1 MASRYMASRVA
12 ERESMS
18 TAARAIPSEEISPAE
33 SLFLLIVDADRWARD
48 LSREVAGSM
57 GFKVYTADNT
67 RAALRQ
73 MEVQPVDVVLLDV
86 RQSSQDG
93 IDLLAKFKEMH
104 PQTEIIMVSGHATV
118 DSVVTAMKSGACDFI
133 RKPFKGEELKAL
145 LTRAAGRL
153 RNSLE
158 DRMSR
163 EHLQV
168 NPGGYHGMLG
178 HSPEMQKLYRIINK
192 VATSKHPVLVQGE
205 SGTGKETVA
214 RAIHGSGPFHDR
226 PFLLVDCAA
235 TADGALE
242 NQVFGPIKPASG
254 LGKSKEG
261 LFALASGGT
270 IFFDEI
276 GEMPLDIQ
284 GRLVR
289 ALQER
294 EFQVQGNGKSIA
306 VDVRI
311 VASTSRDLE
320 TAVQQGTFR
329 RDLFFRLNVVG
340 LRLPPLRERKEDI
353 RPLAENFLERA
364 GHARRV
370 QYSINP
376 DALKLLQMYEWPGNV
391 RELENCLERAV
402 AMSAGSVLQA
412 TDFPPHIRSAALRV
426 AEPGKQSR
434 ILPLAE
440 LEKQA
445 IIDALRQLNG
455 DKLMTA
461 RALGIGK
468 TTLYRKLK
476 EYGINHWTAS
486 PMATPLS

>member
-1 MASRYMASRVA
+1 MASRVA

-18 TAARAIPSEEISPAE
+18 TAVRAIPREEVSPAE
-33 SLFLLIVDADRWARD
+33 SLFLLTVDADRWARD
-48 LSREVAGSM
+48 LSREVAASM

-73 MEVQPVDVVLLDV
+73 MEIQPVDVVLLDV

-93 IDLLAKFKEMH
+93 VDLLAKFKDMH
-104 PQTEIIMVSGHATV
+104 PHTEIIMVSGQATV

-158 DRMSR
+158 DRISR
-163 EHLQV
+163 EHLQA
-168 NPGGYHGMLG
+168 NPGYSGMLG
-178 HSPEMQKLYRIINK
+178 HSPEMEKLYRIVTK

-214 RAIHGSGPFHDR
+214 RAIHANGPFRDR

-235 TADGALE
+235 TGNGALE
-242 NQVFGPIKPASG
+242 NELFGPMNSG
-254 LGKSKEG
+254 NGSAKSG

-270 IFFDEI
+270 VFFDEI

-284 GRLVR
+284 SKLVR

-294 EFQVQGNGKSIA
+294 EFHSQGNGKSIP

-311 VASTSRDLE
+311 VAGTSRDLE
-320 TAVQQGTFR
+320 MAVQQGTFR

-340 LRLPPLRERKEDI
+340 LRLPPLRDRKEDI
-353 RPLAENFLERA
+353 RPLAENFLERV
-364 GHARRV
+364 GQSRHM

-376 DALKLLQMYEWPGNV
+376 EALKLLQVYEWPGNV

-402 AMSAGSVLQA
+402 AMSPGSVLQTA
-412 TDFPPHIRSAALRV
+412 DFPPHIRSASLRAV
-426 AEPGKQSR
+426 GPEKQAR

-445 IIDALRQLNG
+445 ILDALQQLNG

-476 EYGINHWTAS
+476 EYGIAHWIAS
-486 PMATPLS
+486 PPPPTGMS

>member
-1 MASRYMASRVA
+1 MASRVA

-18 TAARAIPSEEISPAE
+18 TAVRAIPREEVSPAE

-48 LSREVAGSM
+48 LSKEVAASM
-57 GFKVYTADNT
+57 GFKVYTADDT
-67 RAALRQ
+67 RTALRQ

-93 IDLLAKFKEMH
+93 VDLLAKFKEMH
-104 PQTEIIMVSGHATV
+104 PQTEIIMVSGQATI

-133 RKPFKGEELKAL
+133 RKPFKGEELKSL

-158 DRMSR
+158 DRISR
-163 EHLQV
+163 EHLQAI
-168 NPGGYHGMLG
+168 PGYSGILG
-178 HSPEMQKLYRIINK
+178 QSPEMQKLYRIVTK
-192 VATSKHPVLVQGE
+192 VATSRHPVLVQGE

-214 RAIHGSGPFHDR
+214 RAIHANGPFRDR

-235 TADGALE
+235 TGNGVLE
-242 NQVFGPIKPASG
+242 NELFGPM
-254 LGKSKEG
+254 KSPNGSAKSRDG
-261 LFALASGGT
+261 MFVLASGGT
-270 IFFDEI
+270 VFFDEI

-284 GRLVR
+284 GKLVR

-294 EFQVQGNGKSIA
+294 EFHGQGNGKSIP

-311 VASTSRDLE
+311 VAGTSRDLE
-320 TAVQQGTFR
+320 MAVQQGTFR

-340 LRLPPLRERKEDI
+340 LRLPPLRDRKEDI
-353 RPLAENFLERA
+353 RPLAENFLERV
-364 GHARRV
+364 GQARHM

-376 DALKLLQMYEWPGNV
+376 EALKLLQFYEWPGNV

-402 AMSAGSVLQA
+402 AMSPGSVLQA
-412 TDFPPHIRSAALRV
+412 ADFPPHIRSASLRTV
-426 AEPGKQSR
+426 GPEKQAR

-445 IIDALRQLNG
+445 ILDALHQLNG

-476 EYGINHWTAS
+476 EYGIAYWISS
-486 PMATPLS
+486 PVPAPNGIR

>member
-1 MASRYMASRVA
+1 MASRVA

-18 TAARAIPSEEISPAE
+18 TAVRAIPREEISPAE
-33 SLFLLIVDADRWARD
+33 SLFLLVVDPDRWARD
-48 LSREVAGSM
+48 LSREVGAGM
-57 GFKVYTADNT
+57 GFKVFTADNT

-104 PQTEIIMVSGHATV
+104 PETEIIMVSGHATV

-145 LTRAAGRL
+145 LTRVAGRL

-168 NPGGYHGMLG
+168 NSGGYHGILG

-205 SGTGKETVA
+205 SGTGKETLA
-214 RAIHGSGPFHDR
+214 RAIHASGPFHDHL
-226 PFLLVDCAA
+226 FLLLDCAA
-235 TADGALE
+235 AANGVLE
-242 NQVFGPIKPASG
+242 NQLFGPIKSTNG
-254 LGKSKEG
+254 SGKSKDG
-261 LFALASGGT
+261 VFALASGGT
-270 IFFDEI
+270 IFLDEI

-294 EFQVQGNGKSIA
+294 EFHVQGNGKSIA
-306 VDVRI
+306 IDVRI

-340 LRLPPLRERKEDI
+340 LRLPPLRDRKEDI
-353 RPLAENFLERA
+353 RALAENFLERV
-364 GHARRV
+364 GRV
-370 QYSINP
+370 RQAQYAISP
-376 DALKLLQMYEWPGNV
+376 DALKLLQTYEWPGNV

-412 TDFPPHIRSAALRV
+412 ADFPPHIRTATLRT
-426 AEPGKQSR
+426 ANPGKQTR
-434 ILPLAE
+434 IMPLAE

-445 IIDALRQLNG
+445 IVDALRQLNG

-476 EYGINHWTAS
+476 EYGISHWHSLPISAH
-486 PMATPLS
+486 LD